1 LRRHAG
7 GHFQYFCGPALA
19 SLPFA
24 PWKEEAMQSVA
35 GRNCNLSA
43 AEREARV
50 LRYLPQVKYIARR
63 IHDRLPPQVPLAD
76 LVQAGVLG
84 LLDAIE
90 RFDASRGVDF
100 AAYARFR
107 IRGAIVDSLREI
119 DWSPRE
125 LRRKARLV
133 EAATARLEQR
143 LGRRAAEPEIAAA
156 MELSLPAFRRLLA
169 EIKGLDL
176 FALDAESGAAR
187 PHAGGRDVADT
198 RQEGAYQHCLRHEMH
213 RQLTSAIARLPRQE
227 QQVLA
232 LYYYEELT
240 MKDIGKLL
248 GVGESR
254 VSQIHSMAVLTLRR
268 RLPRSRAGTP
278 SVHAVGKG

>member
-1 LRRHAG
+1 M
-7 GHFQYFCGPALA
+7 PIDTVVE
-19 SLPFA
+19 SP
-24 PWKEEAMQSVA
+24 PP
-35 GRNCNLSA
+35 SA

-76 LVQAGVLG
+76 LVQAGVVG
-84 LLDAIE
+84 LLGAIE
-90 RFDASRGVDF
+90 RFDAGRGVDF
-100 AAYARFR
+100 AAYARPR
-107 IRGAIVDSLREI
+107 IRGAIVDSLRDI

-133 EAATARLEQR
+133 EATTARLEQSM
-143 LGRRAAEPEIAAA
+143 GRSATEPEIAAA

-176 FALDAESGAAR
+176 FALDTESGAAR
-187 PHAGGRDVADT
+187 PHAGRRDVPDT
-198 RQEGAYQHCLRHEMH
+198 GQEGAYQRCLRHEIH
-213 RQLTSAIARLPRQE
+213 QQLTSAIARLPHQE

-254 VSQIHSMAVLTLRR
+254 ISQIHSMAVLTLRR
-268 RLPRSRAGTP
+268 RLSRSRTGTP
-278 SVHAVGKG
+278 SAHSV

>member
-1 LRRHAG
+1 MPTDTVAG
-7 GHFQYFCGPALA
+7 GP
-19 SLPFA
+19 S
-24 PWKEEAMQSVA
+24 SNV
-35 GRNCNLSA
+35 
-43 AEREARV
+43 AEREAQV
-50 LRYLPQVKYIARR
+50 LRYLPQVKYIAHR

-76 LVQAGVLG
+76 LVQAGVVG

-100 AAYARFR
+100 ATYARFR

-125 LRRKARLV
+125 LRRKARL
-133 EAATARLEQR
+133 AAAAAARLEQR
-143 LGRRAAEPEIAAA
+143 LERSATEPEIAAA
-156 MELSLPAFRRLLA
+156 MELSLPAFHRLLA

-176 FALDAESGAAR
+176 FALDAEPDTER
-187 PHAGGRDVADT
+187 PHAGSRDVADA
-198 RQEGAYQHCLRHEMH
+198 RQEGAYQRCLRHEVH

-268 RLPRSRAGTP
+268 RLARSRPGTP
-278 SVHAVGKG
+278 SAHGVRNG